1 MYSRVTIIHFR
12 VNLIN
17 LRTQQTNRKR
27 LTQYQIRKITK
38 LQMILLIL
46 IMWGKLRKK
55 SLKMCKVNS
64 KIVYLVLIYS
74 FSRKTKNGAS
84 TTQVRLACFSFYKS
98 LSQYF
103 LVKSIRE
110 GFLCQRRHQVE
121 EAHAWVLGVLTS
133 HSPARLEYLAA
144 AGLSHW
150 CPVLGLWVR
159 GRRLHTCNR
168 G

>member
-1 MYSRVTIIHFR
+1 
-12 VNLIN
+12 
-17 LRTQQTNRKR
+17 
-27 LTQYQIRKITK
+27 
-38 LQMILLIL
+38 
-46 IMWGKLRKK
+46 MWGKLRKK

-103 LVKSIRE
+103 LVKSIQE
-110 GFLCQRRHQVE
+110 GFLCRRRHQVE
-121 EAHAWVLGVLTS
+121 EAHAWVLGVLTY

-150 CPVLGLWVR
+150 CPVLNSGNKKTNSGISFHFWIGGWNLS
-159 GRRLHTCNR
+159 RLFEMLSR
-168 G
+168 V